1 MIHIILKLDLC
12 ATVCDIKFQCN
23 YIQIENEINVL
34 KKNNFF
40 AFELNGLAFL
50 DYDRCYDHNAVKAL
64 ATG

>member
-34 KKNNFF
+34 KKN
-40 AFELNGLAFL
+40 LLASL
-50 DYDRCYDHNAVKAL
+50 SQDINDQNLRSAARR
-64 ATG
+64 T